1 MKFGCITKF
10 ISIII
15 VILGTSF
22 YVYEKYAK
30 DYIIESSEKVKEIA
44 IDKIESMIENLDEKE
59 VKNTINQEFTE
70 ILNDIKKR
78 KSDFSEK
85 QFEEITDSL
94 SKILKNE
101 KYDQKSLENLKKL
114 IEKKK

>member
-15 VILGTSF
+15 VIVGTSF
-22 YVYEKYAK
+22 YVYDKYAK
-30 DYIIESSEKVKEIA
+30 DYIVESSQKVKEIA
-44 IDKIESMIENLDEKE
+44 IEKIETMIEDMSKKE
-59 VKNTINQEFTE
+59 VKNTINQEFIE
-70 ILNDIKKR
+70 LLNDIKKR

-101 KYDQKSLENLKKL
+101 KYDETSLENFKKL